1 MMLKPDIR
9 KLLETRVLVL
19 DGAMGTMIQRYKFSE
34 EEFRGKQFKD
44 WPTSLKGNN
53 DLLCLTKPE
62 AIREIHEEFLKAG
75 ADILETNTFNATS
88 ISQSDYGTEK
98 YVSEINRS
106 AAKIAVEAAAKYSTQ
121 GKPRYVAGSI
131 GPTNK
136 TCSMSPDVNDPGF
149 RAILFEDLKNSYR
162 EQVEGLLEGGVD
174 LLLVETI
181 FDTLNCKVALVAIN
195 EILEERAIKIPV
207 MVSGTITDRSG
218 RTLSGQTLEAF
229 LNSVSHI
236 DLLSIGLNC
245 SFGAKDLHPYLEE
258 LGRKAPFMISTHPN
272 AGLPNQFGEYDESP
286 LEMRNQVAEFTHN
299 HMVNIIGGCCGT
311 TPEHIHELAKLA
323 AKSKPH
329 KIVQLPKATRLSGL
343 EPLTIDKLSNF
354 INVGERCNVAGSIK
368 FARLIRDGKY
378 DEALSVARDMV
389 EGGAQVIDVNMDDAM
404 LDAKK
409 EMVRFLN
416 LIASEPDIS
425 KLPIMIDSSKWE
437 VIEAG
442 LQCIQGKSIVNSISL
457 KEGEEQFI
465 RNAKKIRDYGA
476 AVVVMAFDE
485 EGQASTYEKRI
496 AICERAYRI
505 LVGKV
510 HFPAEDIIFDPN
522 ILTIGTGLEEH
533 NNYAVDFFRATKW
546 IKEHLPFAKVSGG
559 ISNVSFS
566 FRGNNVLRE
575 AIHSVFLYYA
585 IKDGLDMG
593 IVNPG
598 MLQIYDEIPADLLEL
613 VEDLVLNRRPDATE
627 RLLQFA
633 DKLKAAD
640 EKEEKIEAWRDLPLN
655 ERIEHAMVKGITDF
669 IEDDVRDLMP
679 HYDSP
684 LNIIEGPLMDGMNKV
699 GDLFGSGKMF
709 LPQVIKS
716 ARVMKKAVAWLQP
729 YIEEEKK
736 LQPSKVV
743 ARKKILLATVKGDVH
758 DIGKNIVGVVLACN
772 NYEVID
778 LGVMVPCET
787 ILETATKEKVDII
800 GLSGLI
806 TPSLEEMVHVAKEL
820 QKRGFKQPL
829 LIGGATTSKI
839 HTAVKIAPEYSNTT
853 LYVKDASRSVQVVAE
868 LLSGAPEFLKATLDE
883 YAGLRQVHS
892 AKKPKEYF
900 TLEEAR
906 ALKFHPDFSKYPVS
920 QPNVTGTRYYNDYP
934 LEELRK
940 YIDWTFFFLVW
951 EFKGKYPAILKDPD
965 KGEAARQLLEEANQF
980 LDEIIEKKMIRAN
993 GAVGIWPANSVMDDV
1008 ELYTDE
1014 SRSQLLGKF
1023 HQLRQQ
1029 EKKKEAL
1036 AQLCLSDFIAPKE
1049 TGIPDY
1055 CGAFAVTAGIG
1066 VAELVQQYKL
1076 ENNDYKAIM
1085 LEALSDRLA
1094 EAFAEKLHEVVRK
1107 ELWGYSKYEDLTPE
1121 DLIASKYQGI
1131 RPAPGYPACPEHSEK
1146 KTIFDLLMAEERCAI
1161 SLTENYSM
1169 FPNASVCGVIYAH
1182 RESRYFGVEKI
1193 GRDQV
1198 ADYAERKGVDA
1209 SFIEKYLPS
1218 NLNYDPKKRG

>member
-1 MMLKPDIR
+1 
-9 KLLETRVLVL
+9 
-19 DGAMGTMIQRYKFSE
+19 
-34 EEFRGKQFKD
+34 
-44 WPTSLKGNN
+44 
-53 DLLCLTKPE
+53 
-62 AIREIHEEFLKAG
+62 
-75 ADILETNTFNATS
+75 
-88 ISQSDYGTEK
+88 
-98 YVSEINRS
+98 
-106 AAKIAVEAAAKYSTQ
+106 
-121 GKPRYVAGSI
+121 
-131 GPTNK
+131 
-136 TCSMSPDVNDPGF
+136 
-149 RAILFEDLKNSYR
+149 
-162 EQVEGLLEGGVD
+162 
-174 LLLVETI
+174 
-181 FDTLNCKVALVAIN
+181 
-195 EILEERAIKIPV
+195 
-207 MVSGTITDRSG
+207 
-218 RTLSGQTLEAF
+218 
-229 LNSVSHI
+229 
-236 DLLSIGLNC
+236 
-245 SFGAKDLHPYLEE
+245 
-258 LGRKAPFMISTHPN
+258 
-272 AGLPNQFGEYDESP
+272 
-286 LEMRNQVAEFTHN
+286 
-299 HMVNIIGGCCGT
+299 
-311 TPEHIHELAKLA
+311 
-323 AKSKPH
+323 
-329 KIVQLPKATRLSGL
+329 
-343 EPLTIDKLSNF
+343 
-354 INVGERCNVAGSIK
+354 
-368 FARLIRDGKY
+368 
-378 DEALSVARDMV
+378 
-389 EGGAQVIDVNMDDAM
+389 
-404 LDAKK
+404 
-409 EMVRFLN
+409 
-416 LIASEPDIS
+416 
-425 KLPIMIDSSKWE
+425 
-437 VIEAG
+437 
-442 LQCIQGKSIVNSISL
+442 
-457 KEGEEQFI
+457 
-465 RNAKKIRDYGA
+465 
-476 AVVVMAFDE
+476 
-485 EGQASTYEKRI
+485 
-496 AICERAYRI
+496 
-505 LVGKV
+505 
-510 HFPAEDIIFDPN
+510 
-522 ILTIGTGLEEH
+522 
-533 NNYAVDFFRATKW
+533 
-546 IKEHLPFAKVSGG
+546 
-559 ISNVSFS
+559 
-566 FRGNNVLRE
+566 
-575 AIHSVFLYYA
+575 
-585 IKDGLDMG
+585 
-593 IVNPG
+593 
-598 MLQIYDEIPADLLEL
+598 
-613 VEDLVLNRRPDATE
+613 
-627 RLLQFA
+627 
-633 DKLKAAD
+633 
-640 EKEEKIEAWRDLPLN
+640 
-655 ERIEHAMVKGITDF
+655 
-669 IEDDVRDLMP
+669 
-679 HYDSP
+679 
-684 LNIIEGPLMDGMNKV
+684 
-699 GDLFGSGKMF
+699 
-709 LPQVIKS
+709 
-716 ARVMKKAVAWLQP
+716 MKKAVAWLQP

-1209 SFIEKYLPS
+1209 AFIEKYLPS